1 MWYGLG
7 VSKEVTNIIGRGHF
21 TPLMISKKQSN
32 PNTAFFLS
40 ESTTIRVKRYLLIRN
55 NDIIL
60 APPPK
65 MLFWAIVINSLIKWG
80 GGTFYTFF
88 LFLAL
93 FCPLIILNIFVNSNF
108 SLY

>member
-60 APPPK
+60 APPHK

-80 GGTFYTFF
+80 GEGDFLHLFF
-88 LFLAL
+88 
-93 FCPLIILNIFVNSNF
+93 F
-108 SLY
+108 SWLCFAH

>member
-55 NDIIL
+55 NDLIL
-60 APPPK
+60 AIYQH
-65 MLFWAIVINSLIKWG
+65 LQFSIFFCDIKWRPR
-80 GGTFYTFF
+80 F
-88 LFLAL
+88 
-93 FCPLIILNIFVNSNF
+93 
-108 SLY
+108 

>member
-55 NDIIL
+55 DD
-60 APPPK
+60 
-65 MLFWAIVINSLIKWG
+65 
-80 GGTFYTFF
+80 
-88 LFLAL
+88 
-93 FCPLIILNIFVNSNF
+93 
-108 SLY
+108 

>member
-60 APPPK
+60 APPPQDAFLGYCNK
-65 MLFWAIVINSLIKWG
+65 LLNLSYDGGGPYVPPPPKKLSLIH
-80 GGTFYTFF
+80 
-88 LFLAL
+88 
-93 FCPLIILNIFVNSNF
+93 I
-108 SLY
+108 